1 MKAYRA
7 LFVIIFAMTAFGQE
21 PASPVT
27 ADLTGTWVMIGK
39 PGETVDALEKGAGIK
54 VISGKRWLVT
64 QADAKTGEVLV
75 RHGGTFTITGQ
86 EYAEHVEYANASSE
100 GLVGRTFKF
109 SFKVEGDRLTI
120 IGIGNPWQEVWKRV
134 K

>member
-1 MKAYRA
+1 
-7 LFVIIFAMTAFGQE
+7 MTAFGQE
-21 PASPVT
+21 PASPAT
-27 ADLTGTWVMIGK
+27 ADLTGTWVMLGK
-39 PGETVDALEKGAGIK
+39 PGETVDTPGKGAGIK

-64 QADAKTGEVLV
+64 QADAKTGEILV
-75 RHGGTFTITGQ
+75 RHGGTFTVTGQ
-86 EYAEHVEYANASSE
+86 EYAEHVEYANESTG

-109 SFKVEGDRLTI
+109 AFKVEGDRLTL